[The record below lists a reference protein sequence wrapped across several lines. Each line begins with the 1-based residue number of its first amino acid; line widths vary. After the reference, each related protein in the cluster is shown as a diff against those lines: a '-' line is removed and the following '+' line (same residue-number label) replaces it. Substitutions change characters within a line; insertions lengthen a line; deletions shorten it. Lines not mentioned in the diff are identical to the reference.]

1 MRLKQIS
8 TDWIQYVTEKGRLF
22 YYNDADGSFQWEN
35 PLLELNHGLSSSSSS
50 STATTAVAEAGKKN
64 RGVVAKTTSSS
75 SSSGGNTNDITASQ
89 GRSSHH
95 HQSKDDKDYIDL
107 STFPMWKA
115 YLDPDSGS
123 IFWYNEETHVSQW
136 EMPQEV
142 EDQHKLKS
150 TAADSAIDGTA
161 ASMSMSEESSSYC
174 HGDQQGRHLD
184 LQLSSGSNEKYSITT
199 FNLSNT
205 TRSSGSGHHRHGS
218 EEFEDNEGVVITVD
232 DHEHDLGI

>member
-1 MRLKQIS
+1 MQFLTRKASMRLKQIS

-35 PLLELNHGLSSSSSS
+35 PLLEHEHSHPS
-50 STATTAVAEAGKKN
+50 TTAAGKKD
-64 RGVVAKTTSSS
+64 RKGESKKTSS
-75 SSSGGNTNDITASQ
+75 GNMNDDIVASSQ
-89 GRSSHH
+89 GSH
-95 HQSKDDKDYIDL
+95 QPKDNKDYIDL
-107 STFPMWKA
+107 STSMWKA

-136 EMPQEV
+136 EMPPEV

-150 TAADSAIDGTA
+150 TTDTA
-161 ASMSMSEESSSYC
+161 ASRISEEAVGYH

-184 LQLSSGSNEKYSITT
+184 LQLATGSNEKYSITT
-199 FNLSNT
+199 FKLSNT
-205 TRSSGSGHHRHGS
+205 THSGNGHHRVGTVAHHHHHHRYGS
-218 EEFEDNEGVVITVD
+218 EEFEDNDGVVVTVD